1 MFKLQKNKA
10 SEILN
15 DIFEL
20 KALLTMKS
28 RTIRKI
34 MAFRIN
40 IMEYYETYLAFTG
53 AGIVSKIKKWGLVSA
68 KTKRLYLLK
77 KLLIKNQELDLA
89 SLSLHL
95 KHLYLE
101 HLTSRVRFLAPSM
114 RQPLCRYL
122 YQHLQIFF
130 I

>member
-34 MAFRIN
+34 MAFKIN

-53 AGIVSKIKKWGLVSA
+53 AGIVSKIKKWGLVPA
-68 KTKRLYLLK
+68 KTKRLK
-77 KLLIKNQELDLA
+77 IKN
-89 SLSLHL
+89 
-95 KHLYLE
+95 
-101 HLTSRVRFLAPSM
+101 
-114 RQPLCRYL
+114 
-122 YQHLQIFF
+122 
-130 I
+130 